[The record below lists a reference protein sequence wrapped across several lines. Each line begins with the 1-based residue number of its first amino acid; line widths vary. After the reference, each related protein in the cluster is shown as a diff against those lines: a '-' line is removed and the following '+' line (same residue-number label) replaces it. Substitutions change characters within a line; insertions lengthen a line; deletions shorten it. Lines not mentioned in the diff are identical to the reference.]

1 MPFSRIP
8 GDGRID
14 LEQQRKRAKELLR
27 QWRHDPTNHTGPPG
41 QEPRLADAQWQVA
54 CELGFAS

>member
-1 MPFSRIP
+1 MSFSRTL
-8 GDGRID
+8 GDGRIN

-27 QWRHDPTNHTGPPG
+27 QWRRDPASRTGLPG

-54 CELGFAS
+54 